1 MFEDPAGAAIDP
13 ERALASY
20 RWDYDPDTLREVVS
34 DPEPLRRIRDGLTSK
49 LAGAEDHASRAR
61 LLGVRAVVSR
71 VLGDLDDALRDGR
84 MAVSHAEATGQLRR
98 VAIAQVRLAHVHQ
111 WLGEYDVA
119 DRLYATSDSPDLP
132 DRLRAAIQQHAGKSC
147 FEQRRYIEACAHLE
161 RALDLR
167 RGTDPELIATTELA
181 LDALL
186 RKVTEHGWGPY
197 ARTTQQILSNQRQPL
212 VELDTARDLYGYVD
226 EDGKELIAARYA
238 DAYPFHDGVAWV
250 RLPGATDWELIDEA
264 GRTVLDASQGVREV
278 GPFGE
283 DLAWVVCTDGNG
295 GGYVA
300 IDRDG
305 TVVIPGDGY
314 DEARMF
320 HRGLAVV
327 RRGRR
332 WGVVDRT
339 GQVVVPLDYDAFLTA
354 FADGRYLTGFT
365 AEGLA
370 VVGRA
375 GRRGV
380 IDRAGRVL
388 VEPVYHELYIHP
400 VAYLVVSDSGST
412 GPDDTLARA
421 WGALDRDGNPLIE
434 PAYPNRKSVLG
445 ELEEMLAD
453 SRPAL

>member
-1 MFEDPAGAAIDP
+1 MIEDPAGAAIDP

-20 RWDYDPDTLREVVS
+20 RWDYDPDTLREVVT
-34 DPEPLRRIRDGLTSK
+34 DPEPLRRIREGLTSK
-49 LAGAEDHASRAR
+49 IAGAADHATRAR

-84 MAVSHAEATGQLRR
+84 MAVTHAETTGQLRR

-119 DRLYATSDSPDLP
+119 DRLYATADSPDLP
-132 DRLRAAIQQHAGKSC
+132 DRLRAAIQQHAATCC

-161 RALDLR
+161 RALELR
-167 RGTDPELIATTELA
+167 RGTDPELIASTEMA
-181 LDALL
+181 LDAVV
-186 RKVTEHGWGPY
+186 RKVTTHGWGPFS
-197 ARTTQQILSNQRQPL
+197 RTPQQILSNQRQPL
-212 VELDTARDLYGYVD
+212 VELDTVRDLYGYVD
-226 EDGKELIAARYA
+226 DDGKELIAARYA

-250 RLPGATDWELIDEA
+250 RLPAAVDWELIDEA
-264 GRTVLDASQGVREV
+264 GRTLLDASQRVREV

-283 DLAWVVCTDGNG
+283 DLAWVVCTDGDD
-295 GGYVA
+295 GYVA

-320 HRGLAVV
+320 DRGLAVV

-332 WGVVDRT
+332 WGVIDRT
-339 GQVVVPLDYDAFLTA
+339 GQVVVPLEYDGFLTA

-370 VVGRA
+370 VVGHR

-380 IDRAGRVL
+380 IDRTGRVL

-400 VAYLVVSDSGST
+400 VAYLVVSDSGTS

-421 WGALDRDGNPLIE
+421 WGALDRDGKPLIE
-434 PAYPNRKSVLG
+434 PAYPNRKAVLR
-445 ELEEMLAD
+445 ELEGILAD